1 MMALVQQEGFEPP
14 TSRFVAECSIQLS
27 YYCILITSI
36 LYKIYNKNTI
46 KTREILR
53 KKEKC
58 GNIKDIWGVN
68 MRKEKI
74 NEIDKY
80 IEYFKT
86 IEKSEPFESEGFITV
101 KNYEIKLNNGKTI
114 HREQIYKSG
123 REGNSVTILPV
134 TKDNHVIL
142 VIEPRV
148 FTKRTVG
155 VEAPAGY
162 VEDGEKASEAAEREL
177 LEETGFKAKELI
189 QLREYYCDMGSF
201 AGITSSFIAKDCE
214 KISEQKLD
222 SDEFIAIIECTIDE
236 AKELINMQYIKDIN
250 TIYLIENLE
259 KFI

>member
-46 KTREILR
+46 KIREILR

-123 REGNSVTILPV
+123 REGNSVTVLPV

-201 AGITSSFIAKDCE
+201 AGLTSSFIAKDCE

-236 AKELINMQYIKDIN
+236 AKELIKMQYIKDIN